1 MSCDSQQQPPD
12 TDDWPQDDAE
22 GDIWSGYI
30 WPEHV
35 VDWYEHLG
43 TESSPCAL
51 TNDDRIEA
59 VGATKH
65 TSQPT
70 EGRQNSDANQGVV
83 AGRRLITSAIS
94 NRSTRDGAGSSEAGS
109 SQDQQ
114 SLGLLT
120 LCHDG
125 GSTIPRE
132 DWPASLSPISSEH
145 TSGFV
150 HSDGMHLQE
159 TILPERPRRRRSET
173 TRRKIREAALG
184 RIMSPEARAK
194 ISENTGN
201 GKRYR
206 VTQKNG
212 GTFRVDGDP
221 VTAVTV
227 QSLERVAA
235 ITGAAKSTVSIA
247 LRDKQG
253 VVKRTFQVEDLGLSN
268 PPQSE

>member
-1 MSCDSQQQPPD
+1 MSSDSQQQPPD
-12 TDDWPQDDAE
+12 TDDWPQDDPE

-43 TESSPCAL
+43 TEFSPSAL
-51 TNDDRIEA
+51 ESVEA
-59 VGATKH
+59 VGTTEY
-65 TSQPT
+65 TSQPI
-70 EGRQNSDANQGVV
+70 ESGEDPHANQGIVG
-83 AGRRLITSAIS
+83 GRRPVTSAIPNS
-94 NRSTRDGAGSSEAGS
+94 SIRNGVDSSEAGS
-109 SQDQQ
+109 SQDRQN
-114 SLGLLT
+114 LGLLT
-120 LCHDG
+120 LNQDG
-125 GSTIPRE
+125 QSMVSRDE
-132 DWPASLSPISSEH
+132 WPTSSSPIPSEH
-145 TSGFV
+145 SSGFI
-150 HSDGMHLQE
+150 HTDGLHFQE
-159 TILPERPRRRRSET
+159 TNIPEKPQRRRSET

-194 ISENTGN
+194 ISEDTGN

-212 GTFRVDGDP
+212 GTFRVDGES
-221 VTAVTV
+221 VTSVTV

-235 ITGAAKSTVSIA
+235 ITKAAKSTVSIA

>member
-1 MSCDSQQQPPD
+1 MSSDSQQQPPE
-12 TDDWPQDDAE
+12 TDEWSQTNAE

-43 TESSPCAL
+43 TEFSSSAL
-51 TNDDRIEA
+51 KNGRVEA
-59 VGATKH
+59 VGLTKH

-70 EGRQNSDANQGVV
+70 ESREDSHANQGVV
-83 AGRRLITSAIS
+83 GARRPVTSDIS
-94 NRSTRDGAGSSEAGS
+94 DANTRGVAGSPKAES
-109 SQDQQ
+109 SQDPQN
-114 SLGLLT
+114 LGLLT
-120 LCHDG
+120 LNHDRE
-125 GSTIPRE
+125 SMVPRD
-132 DWPASLSPISSEH
+132 DWPTSLSPISSEH
-145 TSGFV
+145 TSDFNE
-150 HSDGMHLQE
+150 SDGLHPQE
-159 TILPERPRRRRSET
+159 TTLPQRPRRRRSET
-173 TRRKIREAALG
+173 TKRKIREAALG
-184 RIMSPEARAK
+184 RIMSPETRAK

-206 VTQKNG
+206 VTRKNG
-212 GTFRVDGDP
+212 GTFRVDGDA
-221 VTAVTV
+221 VTSVTV

-235 ITGAAKSTVSIA
+235 ITKAAKSTVSIA